1 MQNVTIYYEDAV
13 KAFKTKYIHIITKF
27 ICSKNSELSG
37 QNSDRTSWDCL
48 PTFWKI
54 TTWKVEVFFGVFQLL
69 RFELW
74 LEKQTALEFLR
85 MLLERGDFEIFWNKN
100 QNYKIS
106 HSIYLNCIF
115 CAQKC
120 SISTENM
127 LDLFLGDLGEQDM
140 RMRNENLMRT
150 PGNGD
155 PGVPI
160 ANPIWILWQN
170 KIGNSY
176 PCGKDAIKSFADII
190 QGRFLINRIAK
201 NKSMS
206 SLVIVVSQARI
217 FFLKF
222 REKQSKLCKKLSRFI
237 DEA

>member
-1 MQNVTIYYEDAV
+1 MYFFCKKVLN
-13 KAFKTKYIHIITKF
+13 FNGKYAWF
-27 ICSKNSELSG
+27 V
-37 QNSDRTSWDCL
+37 
-48 PTFWKI
+48 P
-54 TTWKVEVFFGVFQLL
+54 
-69 RFELW
+69 
-74 LEKQTALEFLR
+74 
-85 MLLERGDFEIFWNKN
+85 RGP
-100 QNYKIS
+100 Q
-106 HSIYLNCIF
+106 
-115 CAQKC
+115 
-120 SISTENM
+120 
-127 LDLFLGDLGEQDM
+127 EQEM
-140 RMRNENLMRT
+140 RMRNLGESIGLFLGEWGMKISIGT
-150 PGNGD
+150 LNGD

-222 REKQSKLCKKLSRFI
+222 REKQSKLYKKLSRFI